1 MRVELLIAWSW
12 MTQNAKL
19 KFQCF
24 LEPSRAH
31 WNAKVLFHT
40 DLAGAQL
47 GREASPALFENKKES
62 DFGKKVLIV
71 SFFVFSIQ
79 IVVLRISGRKKQ
91 KSFLA
96 RLFFLVFLTKYLLKC
111 PNSTKPPLP
120 WNISGCAPVW

>member
-40 DLAGAQL
+40 DLAGVQL

-71 SFFVFSIQ
+71 SFFVLSIQ
-79 IVVLRISGRKKQ
+79 IVVLRISRRKKQ

-96 RLFFLVFLTKYLLKC
+96 RLFFSCVFDKIFVEVPKFH
-111 PNSTKPPLP
+111 
-120 WNISGCAPVW
+120 